1 MPGLGCL
8 LPAVLFLKFSG
19 ISLTKSV
26 YFLTAFS
33 VLFWHSFVFFPGL
46 IVVFK

>member
-1 MPGLGCL
+1 MPDLGCL

-26 YFLTAFS
+26 YFLTGFS
-33 VLFWHSFVFFPGL
+33 VLFLAFFCVL
-46 IVVFK
+46 SRAYSCI